1 MSTHKEFMINCGNKM
16 KDCIIQDFNATKNL
30 VSINKEVQKN
40 NPSLGTTHI
49 IRMYIAKMKILNGYL
64 KTDVD
69 YMQKEHEIFK
79 KYASML
85 MEEYEDWEG
94 TVITISD
101 MNLDGGIH
109 NNEGGFLY
117 MCDIIKRE
125 NDLIENFIKAAKK
138 MNLNGLHF

>member
-1 MSTHKEFMINCGNKM
+1 MSTHKEFMITCGNKM

-40 NPSLGTTHI
+40 NPSLATTHI

-69 YMQKEHEIFK
+69 YMQKEHEKFK
-79 KYASML
+79 SNASIVI
-85 MEEYEDWEG
+85 EEYEKWENG
-94 TVITISD
+94 KVVGISD
-101 MNLDGGIH
+101 MNLDGIH